1 MSLEHC
7 RRIAGHPCPGE
18 NRSDPRCFLEHADN
32 ARDPLGP
39 ALAHVDGIAG
49 DHDVHGS
56 GRSLETGVDEDVLH
70 SPCASSR
77 REPVIG
83 CDEDIR
89 VLEQSTLSQTLEQPS
104 NLGIDG
110 ARNTDTVS
118 GAPMPR
124 P

>member
-1 MSLEHC
+1 
-7 RRIAGHPCPGE
+7 
-18 NRSDPRCFLEHADN
+18 
-32 ARDPLGP
+32 
-39 ALAHVDGIAG
+39 
-49 DHDVHGS
+49 
-56 GRSLETGVDEDVLH
+56 
-70 SPCASSR
+70 
-77 REPVIG
+77 VIG